1 VNEEDAPV
9 ATMKVVA
16 PVVSVKKKRRKYFLF
31 GRL

>member
-9 ATMKVVA
+9 AAMRIAA
-16 PVVSVKKKRRKYFLF
+16 PDVSVKKKRRKYFLF